1 MKKRQRARAASAR
14 LPRSLRPLFWD
25 YDFRRLTWNADRD
38 LIIGRILAVGSWDSL
53 RWLRRRLPDA
63 ELRSWLQHRRGA
75 GLSNRHLRFWE
86 LMLRLPHREVN
97 AWLAQ
102 PGRQAWEGRNRA

>member
-1 MKKRQRARAASAR
+1 MKARRRAATPRR
-14 LPRSLRPLFWD
+14 LPRALRRYFWD
-25 YDFRRLTWNADRD
+25 YDFARLSWKEDRD
-38 LIIGRILAVGSWDSL
+38 LIIARILAVGDWDAH

-63 ELRSWLQHRRGA
+63 ELRAWLMKRRGA

-86 LMLRLPHREVN
+86 LILDLPHREVN

-102 PGRQAWEGRNRA
+102 PGRQAWEGRNRE